1 MIRFNFYLGNYIN
14 LFKIN
19 LINLNSIDILIFSI
33 FSNLNYFNS
42 LPEMLKLF
50 IAIFIMRKPLMSYV
64 YTQSLED
71 IFFVSGAK
79 IKKLVLI
86 NFCFNNIIFLIISIF
101 LFFLNLSLSVVIVK
115 NLFVLNT
122 LICISFLLKF
132 VIPFQEIKQPLFR
145 NTIKT
150 FLYYF
155 LFGFLSM
162 GMVYPLISSAIV
174 FCVFFLLIYYFNRTL
189 CYEDFH

>member
-155 LFGFLSM
+155 LFGLLSM
-162 GMVYPLISSAIV
+162 GMAYPLISTAIV

-189 CYEDFH
+189 YYDDFH